1 MYDYCSPHVVAGSL
15 SGMCLPDTLN
25 YLFQTFAKKS
35 EILSGIEIFLK
46 LHKGKRPKNFKK

>member
-35 EILSGIEIFLK
+35 EILSEIEIFLK